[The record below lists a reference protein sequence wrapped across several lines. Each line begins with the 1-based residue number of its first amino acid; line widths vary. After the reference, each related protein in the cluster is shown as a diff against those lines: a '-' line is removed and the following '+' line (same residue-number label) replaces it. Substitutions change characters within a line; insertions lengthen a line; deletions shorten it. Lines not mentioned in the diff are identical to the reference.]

1 MSMSDDEDEDEEGD
15 EDIDGVEPAELDDDH
30 LDLAHVLNPILEPE
44 DVVLPILDTP
54 PTPTSTSPTED
65 SNGRSPRRHHH
76 RKRTR
81 TRKASSHPT
90 TNDWFV
96 LTSFID
102 LQADEDMASS
112 NWPWMSFVELSGVP

>member
-1 MSMSDDEDEDEEGD
+1 MSMSDDEEDEEEGD
-15 EDIDGVEPAELDDDH
+15 DDDIDGVEPAELEDDH

-54 PTPTSTSPTED
+54 PTPTSASPTED
-65 SNGRSPRRHHH
+65 SGARPHRRHH

-81 TRKASSHPT
+81 TRKATSHP

-96 LTSFID
+96 LKSFID

-112 NWPWMSFVELSGVP
+112 NWPWMSFVELGGVS